1 MNLIARTALC
11 AALAVAL
18 PVTGQGQ
25 QPLTHAERAATVEGV
40 ARQLERG
47 YVFQE
52 DGSQMAQAV
61 RGRAAR
67 GEYDAVVD
75 GHAFARLLTEH
86 LREVSHDAHV
96 RVDYSAAVLP
106 PEPDEGPAIPP
117 VEEFRKLRDELAPQ
131 NYGLQKVEIL
141 PGNIGYIRWDYFGP
155 PEFAGDT
162 YAGAMAMVAETD
174 ALIIDLRGNMGS
186 RSTEAGPMLSTYFF
200 ERPVHLIDVKW
211 SFDRVPRQL
220 WSWGHVPGR
229 RYLDKPVYLLTSR
242 RTFSGG
248 EEFAYNLKRLGRATL
263 VGDTTGGGANGGGP
277 RRASDHF
284 SVFVPFGRMMNPVDG
299 SNWEGVGVAP
309 DLAVASGKALLS
321 AQLEA
326 LRALEATTTDE
337 RKADALRQA
346 RAGVSEQLGQF
357 RRVHFELR
365 GYPDAQRV
373 GLAGE
378 FNFWASRS
386 TPMVRRGDRWVAEV
400 EMEPGRH
407 LYRFIVDGQRVLD
420 PANPET
426 RGEGRDRSSVRVV
439 Q

>member
-1 MNLIARTALC
+1 MALAAVLC
-11 AALAVAL
+11 AAVPAIAQVA
-18 PVTGQGQ
+18 Q
-25 QPLTHAERAATVEGV
+25 QPQPLAPAERTAAVEGV

-52 DGSQMAQAV
+52 VGTQMAEAV

-67 GEYDAVVD
+67 GEYNSIAD
-75 GHAFARLLTEH
+75 GRELARLLTEH
-86 LREVSHDAHV
+86 LREVSHDGHV
-96 RVDYSAAVLP
+96 RVEYSAAVLP

-117 VEEFRKLRDELAPQ
+117 VEEFRKLRGELAPQ
-131 NYGLQKVEIL
+131 NYGLKKVEIL

-155 PEFAGDT
+155 PEFAGDA

-211 SFDRVPRQL
+211 SFDRAPRQL

-229 RYLDKPVYLLTSR
+229 RYLEKPVYLLTSR

-284 SVFVPFGRMMNPVDG
+284 SVFVPFGRMMNPLDG

-309 DLAVASGKALLS
+309 DLAVPSGKALLT

-326 LRALEATTTDE
+326 LRAIEATSPDE
-337 RKADALRQA
+337 RKAAALRQA
-346 RAGVSEQLGQF
+346 RAGAMEQLGQF
-357 RRVHFELR
+357 RRVRFELK

-373 GLAGE
+373 GVTGE
-378 FNFWASRS
+378 FNSWASRS
-386 TPMVRRGDRWVAEV
+386 TPMARSGDRWVAEV
-400 EMEPGRH
+400 EVEPGRH

-426 RGEGRDRSSVRVV
+426 TGEGRDRSSVRLVR
-439 Q
+439 